1 MRQPSMVVT
10 GWRISR
16 LGVCDP
22 RGAMGTEIGN
32 TRNREIRQCEG
43 DTINQMRENRAFLV
57 LVGLATLAFGWV
69 LLPFLGAV
77 FWAVVIAIVFHPLYL
92 RLLAALDNRPNLASL
107 ATVVIVLLIVVLP
120 LLLIA
125 VAIVQE
131 ATALVASIQSGD
143 MALQDLLQ
151 TVLGVLPQW
160 STSLLT
166 RFGLTD
172 LEAIQA
178 GIVSALGGWVQAMG
192 PQVFSIGQSAVNV
205 FISLFAMLYLTFFL
219 FRDGET
225 LIGHLKS
232 AAPFR
237 PALKD
242 ALLARFTLVVRATV
256 KGDILVAMVQG
267 GLGGLGFWVLGIHPT
282 ILWTV
287 LMSFLALLPVFG
299 AALVWLPFAIYFL
312 ATGAILQGVGLL
324 VYGVLVVGLVDNF
337 MRPLLVG
344 KATKMPEFVVLI
356 STLGGVAT
364 FGLQGFITGPVVA
377 AMFIAVWSTFLACH
391 DL

>member
-1 MRQPSMVVT
+1 M
-10 GWRISR
+10 
-16 LGVCDP
+16 
-22 RGAMGTEIGN
+22 
-32 TRNREIRQCEG
+32 
-43 DTINQMRENRAFLV
+43 NQVGEHRAFLG
-57 LVGLATLAFGWV
+57 LVGLATLAFAWV

-77 FWAVVIAIVFHPLYL
+77 FWAVVIAIVFYPLYQ
-92 RLLAALDNRPNLASL
+92 RLLALLNNRPGLASL
-107 ATVVIVLLIVVLP
+107 ATVVIVLLIVIIP

-125 VAIVQE
+125 VAIIQE
-131 ATALVASIQSGD
+131 ATTLVANIQSED
-143 MALQDLLQ
+143 MALQDILQ
-151 TVLGVLPQW
+151 TVLAVLPQW
-160 STSLLT
+160 SKSILT
-166 RFGLTD
+166 RLGLTD

-178 GIVSALGGWVQAMG
+178 SIASALSGWVQAIA
-192 PQVFSIGQSAVNV
+192 PRVFSIGQSAVNV

-219 FRDGET
+219 FRDGKT
-225 LIGHLKS
+225 LMGHLKA

-237 PALKD
+237 AALKD

-267 GLGGLGFWVLGIHPT
+267 GLGGLGFWVLGIHAT

-287 LMSFLALLPVFG
+287 LMSFLALLPLFG

-324 VYGVLVVGLVDNF
+324 AYGVLVVGLVDNF
-337 MRPLLVG
+337 MRPFLVG
-344 KATKMPEFVVLI
+344 QATKIPEFVVLI

-377 AMFIAVWSTFLACH
+377 AMFIAVWTTFLAR
-391 DL
+391 DEL